1 MPAERPRWCNMAKKK
16 KKKQASPYLV
26 IAVILCTAALGLAV
40 AIALLAMAETAVP
53 PVAESSSQAVT
64 EESDFPSEDSREES
78 TPGADSREET
88 TGSDIQVSFP
98 EEESSEEPRPEPQPG
113 LGGEI
118 PQFGSTR
125 DYEYEVGLRYSVD
138 LTPYEQYIDPE
149 DASEY
154 LLLVSPAAPLGR
166 DYEPSDLIYIVD
178 MRAGRPDYYSY
189 LRKYAEKALE
199 AFLDEAAMYGHG
211 DIKVSNGYRS
221 YAVQST
227 LFNNYLAEERARHP
241 DWTEEQIYNLVA
253 TYSNPP
259 GTSEHQSGLCV
270 DMHNQIDTNS
280 TFDNT
285 PAAKW
290 LEENCYRFGFVLR
303 YPKDKQDVTGIK
315 YESWHFRYVGR
326 TAATEMHELDMCLE
340 EYLEYKGLN

>member
-1 MPAERPRWCNMAKKK
+1 MAQKKK
-16 KKKQASPYLV
+16 KKKSKKNNNKPYLA
-26 IAVILCTAALGLAV
+26 IAIILGLIALGLAV
-40 AIALLAMAETAVP
+40 AIGVLATSESSAP
-53 PVAESSSQAVT
+53 PAAESSPQASH
-64 EESDFPSEDSREES
+64 EESEFPEDSSAEEIS
-78 TPGADSREET
+78 LPADS
-88 TGSDIQVSFP
+88 SDEGNFSEIEVSFP
-98 EEESSEEPRPEPQPG
+98 EDESSEESRPEPQPG

-118 PQFGSTR
+118 PQLGSTR
-125 DYEYEVGLRYSVD
+125 EYESYIGLRYSVD
-138 LTPYEQYIDPE
+138 ITMYEQYIDPV
-149 DASEY
+149 DPSEY
-154 LLLVSPAAPLGR
+154 LILVSPKAPLGK
-166 DYEPSDLIYIVD
+166 DYEPDDLIYIVD

-189 LRKYAEKALE
+189 LRRYAEKALE

-221 YAVQST
+221 YGVQST
-227 LFNNYLAEERARHP
+227 LFNNYLAVERQKHP
-241 DWTEEQIYNLVA
+241 NYTEQQIYDLVA

-270 DMHNQIDTNS
+270 DMHNQIDTNN

-303 YPKDKQDVTGIK
+303 YPPDKQEVTGIK

-326 TAATEMHELDMCLE
+326 TAATEMHELGMCLE
-340 EYLEYKGLN
+340 EYLAYKGLL

>member
-1 MPAERPRWCNMAKKK
+1 MPAGSPHWCNMAKKK
-16 KKKQASPYLV
+16 KKSTSPYLI
-26 IAVILCTAALGLAV
+26 IAVVLSTAALGLAV
-40 AIALLAMAETAVP
+40 AIAVLAMAETALP
-53 PVAESSSQAVT
+53 PAAESSAPVVS
-64 EESDFPSEDSREES
+64 EESDFSGESSEEASIPSAESSREENS
-78 TPGADSREET
+78 SQGEISLP
-88 TGSDIQVSFP
+88 
-98 EEESSEEPRPEPQPG
+98 EESSEEPRPEPQPG

-125 DYEYEVGLRYSVD
+125 DYEYEIGLRYSVD
-138 LTPYEQYIDPE
+138 LTPYEKYIDPE

-154 LLLVSPAAPLGR
+154 LLLVSPKAPLGR
-166 DYEPSDLIYIVD
+166 DFEPDDLIYIVD
-178 MRAGRPDYYSY
+178 MRAGRPSYYSY
-189 LRKYAEKALE
+189 LREYAEKALE

-221 YAVQST
+221 YSVQST
-227 LFNNYLAEERARHP
+227 LFNNYLADERARHP

-270 DMHNQIDTNS
+270 DMHNQIDTNN

-290 LEENCYRFGFVLR
+290 LEANCYRFGFVLR
-303 YPKDKQDVTGIK
+303 YPPDKQDVTGIK

-326 TAATEMHELDMCLE
+326 TAATEMHELGMCLE
-340 EYLEYKGLN
+340 EYLAYKGLN